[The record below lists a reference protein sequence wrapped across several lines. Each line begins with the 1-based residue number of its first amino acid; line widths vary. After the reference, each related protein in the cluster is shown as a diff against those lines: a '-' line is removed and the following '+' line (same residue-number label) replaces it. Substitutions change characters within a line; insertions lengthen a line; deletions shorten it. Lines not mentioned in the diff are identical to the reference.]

1 MEKTILVIDD
11 DAAIRD
17 VIRIIL
23 EPRGYTLME
32 ATAGAD
38 GVELFRMHRPGLI
51 ITDIHMPGQ
60 NGLDVIRDIKK
71 VDPAARVIAMSGA
84 ISGPDSVIKTAGSEF
99 ADLTWMEKPFRRSA
113 LLLAVEQALADR

>member
-1 MEKTILVIDD
+1 METILVIDD

-23 EPRGYTLME
+23 EPRGYTLLE

-38 GVELFRMHRPGLI
+38 GVELFRARRPGLV

-71 VDPAARVIAMSGA
+71 ADPHARVIAMSGS
-84 ISGPDSVIKTAGSEF
+84 ISGPDSVIKTADKEF
-99 ADLTWMEKPFRRSA
+99 SDLTWMEKPFRRSA
-113 LLLAVEQALADR
+113 LLLAVEQALAGR

>member
-1 MEKTILVIDD
+1 METILVIDD

-23 EPRGYTLME
+23 EPRGYTLLE

-38 GVELFRMHRPGLI
+38 GVDLFRIHRPGLV

-71 VDPAARVIAMSGA
+71 ADPGARVIAMSGA
-84 ISGPDSVIKTAGSEF
+84 MSGSDTVIKTAGKEF
-99 ADLTWMEKPFRRSA
+99 SDLTWMEKPFRRSA
-113 LLLAVEQALADR
+113 LLLAVEQALTGH